1 MRFTQNS
8 GAAAAAAAAGSCR
21 TAFSCNTSHRFA
33 TCYTPVTPV
42 THFCLQALLKN
53 ARANSSRT
61 GSIAALAP
69 DADVGIG
76 ARGLLNE
83 WTETPAHKTFA
94 QAYAEGSGC
103 LNAAVVA

>member
-1 MRFTQNS
+1 MLSKTT
-8 GAAAAAAAAGSCR
+8 AAAVAGLYK
-21 TAFSCNTSHRFA
+21 TAFSYTSSARFA
-33 TCYTPVTPV
+33 TCYTSSSFYP
-42 THFCLQALLKN
+42 QALLKN

-69 DADVGIG
+69 DTDMGIG
-76 ARGLLNE
+76 ARGLLNR

-103 LNAAVVA
+103 LTAAVVA

>member
-1 MRFTQNS
+1 MSQLQCVLPKTVEQQQQQ
-8 GAAAAAAAAGSCR
+8 
-21 TAFSCNTSHRFA
+21 H

-53 ARANSSRT
+53 ARAKSSRT

-69 DADVGIG
+69 DTDIGIG
-76 ARGLLNE
+76 AQGLLNR

-103 LNAAVVA
+103 LNAVVA